1 MIDTVFRVQRK
12 SDGSATSTVLSGKLR
27 TGLADA
33 VVRVRAAQS
42 QWPMQTSPSQMSPS
56 PGEPLEPDGSIP
68 AFGAVGMWLVT
79 EVDVIGSDY
88 QSRDPTR

>member
-1 MIDTVFRVQRK
+1 
-12 SDGSATSTVLSGKLR
+12 
-27 TGLADA
+27 
-33 VVRVRAAQS
+33 
-42 QWPMQTSPSQMSPS
+42 MSPS